1 MSRMNAHP
9 SDTHEG
15 GGTAPLP
22 RALIPLIA
30 ERRWLVWRWE
40 TNDQG
45 KRTKVPYRAKQPDV
59 KASSTNSATWSDYAT
74 AASLAGQAD
83 GVGFALHDSE
93 FAAFDCDDCRN
104 PKPAQSSPGP
114 WT

>member
-9 SDTHEG
+9 SDIHEG
-15 GGTAPLP
+15 GGTAPPACTHSAYRGTPLACV
-22 RALIPLIA
+22 ALGDERPGQANQGAIPGQA
-30 ERRWLVWRWE
+30 ARRE
-40 TNDQG
+40 G
-45 KRTKVPYRAKQPDV
+45 
-59 KASSTNSATWSDYAT
+59 SSTNSATWSDYAT

-93 FAAFDCDDCRN
+93 YAAFDCDDCRN
-104 PKPAQSSPGP
+104 PETGAIEPGP